1 MPEVEFRVLCA
12 NTEIAC
18 NRVKTLMND
27 FSSIKDAKKDHV
39 YDHFGTR
46 KFDSVA
52 DAIKRKNQLYTQA
65 GNDVCDIKLIIK

>member
-18 NRVKTLMND
+18 NRVKTLMSD
-27 FSSIKDAKKDHV
+27 FPSLSDAKKDHV

-46 KFDSVA
+46 KFNSVA
-52 DAIKRKNQLYTQA
+52 EAIQRKNQLYTQA
-65 GNDVCDIKLIIK
+65 GNDVTDIKLIIK